1 MFWIKGIALFAA
13 MSPYHRYQMLFDAVL
28 FDLDYT
34 LFDSEASESEA
45 LVKSLEENGI
55 PHSQS
60 TIEDYKAINMSLWKM
75 LEREEIGLDFLRV
88 NRFEQLLNKLGQ
100 SKDPQKLA
108 DAYTMNLGTCGSFY
122 PGVRDLL
129 EILSENILLGLVTN
143 GVSKT
148 QRLRLEIHDFAKYFD
163 AIVVS
168 GEFGLPKPNPVIFNE
183 ALRLLGITSSNNVL
197 MVGDSLSSDME
208 GARNSGLTSCW
219 LNQTADIDK
228 TTVDVDYHIQSLD
241 QLFDILGISA

>member
-1 MFWIKGIALFAA
+1 
-13 MSPYHRYQMLFDAVL
+13 MSPYYLYQMFFDAVL

-34 LFDSEASESEA
+34 LFDSEASEHEA
-45 LVKSLEENGI
+45 LMKSLEEHGI
-55 PHSQS
+55 SPSQR

-75 LEREEIGLDFLRV
+75 LEREEIDLDFLRV
-88 NRFEQLLNKLGQ
+88 NRFEQLLEKLDRGN
-100 SKDPQKLA
+100 DPQKIA
-108 DAYTMNLGTCGSFY
+108 DDYTLNLGRSGSFY

-129 EILSENILLGLVTN
+129 EMLSGNILLGIVTN

-148 QRLRLEIHDFAKYFD
+148 QRLRLEIHGYAKYFD

-168 GEFGLPKPNPVIFNE
+168 GEFGSPKPNTSIFNE
-183 ALRLLGITSSNNVL
+183 ALRLLGIPASKRVL

-219 LNQTADIDK
+219 INQASD
-228 TTVDVDYHIQSLD
+228 VDEAKVGVDYHIQSLD
-241 QLFDILGISA
+241 ELFEILGIST